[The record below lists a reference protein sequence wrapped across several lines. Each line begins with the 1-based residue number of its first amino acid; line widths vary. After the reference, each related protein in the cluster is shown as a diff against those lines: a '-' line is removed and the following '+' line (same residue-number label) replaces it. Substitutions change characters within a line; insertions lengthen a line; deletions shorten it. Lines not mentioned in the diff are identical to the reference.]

1 MNLKLI
7 SVHSN
12 VLSKSVDKTSSA
24 MGSNTTN
31 DSVSAKNI
39 GTGITQV
46 IQLSLYVTVIIVGS
60 LGNLLVCLAIYLQK
74 RRKPNEFFILNLALT
89 DLGASIFSIPLD
101 LTELLTGKFLLGP
114 SMCHVVYPIQT
125 MLMGTSVLTLLCLSV
140 ERHRAIVTPLKPRI
154 QVKTAFVMISATW
167 LVSMAA
173 VAPYASILHLEGD
186 QCREKWPREIF
197 VKSFTMSV
205 FLLLYFIPLLVITA
219 NYVSV
224 MQKLSCELKRL
235 QHLFSGRNHSL
246 CKHVKKRAEQNIK
259 VVKVF
264 VTAVVVF
271 AICLL
276 PNHVLWLW
284 HDFGQGKNFK
294 YFNEVVVFCN
304 IMVYINSAINPFIFG
319 KIRIRNCCNGSNK
332 EHGRHESSIISRLS
346 SKAPKFYLRVREM
359 SDIMSRPSFI
369 KRVQQKWQVEEGE
382 EVV

>member
-12 VLSKSVDKTSSA
+12 VPSKADETSPA
-24 MGSNTTN
+24 MGSNATN
-31 DSVSAKNI
+31 YSASAGNI
-39 GTGITQV
+39 GSGVMQV
-46 IQLSLYVTVIIVGS
+46 IQLSLYVAVIVVGS
-60 LGNLLVCLAIYLQK
+60 IGNLLVCLAIYLQK
-74 RRKPNEFFILNLALT
+74 KRKPNEFFILNLALT

-125 MLMGTSVLTLLCLSV
+125 MLMGTSVLTLLCLSA

-167 LVSMAA
+167 LVSIVA
-173 VAPYASILHLEGD
+173 VAPYASILHLEEH
-186 QCREKWPREIF
+186 QCLEKWPREIY
-197 VKSFTMSV
+197 VKSFTVGV
-205 FLLLYFIPLLVITA
+205 FLLLYFIPLVVITA
-219 NYVSV
+219 NYVRV
-224 MQKLSCELKRL
+224 MQKLYCELKRL
-235 QHLFSGRNHSL
+235 QNLFSGRNHIL

-284 HDFGQGKNFK
+284 HDFGEGKNFK
-294 YFNEVVVFCN
+294 YFSEVVVFCN
-304 IMVYINSAINPFIFG
+304 IMVYINSAVNPFIFG
-319 KIRIRNCCNGSNK
+319 KIRVKNCCHGSNK
-332 EHGRHESSIISRLS
+332 EHLRHESSLISRLA

-382 EVV
+382 EIV